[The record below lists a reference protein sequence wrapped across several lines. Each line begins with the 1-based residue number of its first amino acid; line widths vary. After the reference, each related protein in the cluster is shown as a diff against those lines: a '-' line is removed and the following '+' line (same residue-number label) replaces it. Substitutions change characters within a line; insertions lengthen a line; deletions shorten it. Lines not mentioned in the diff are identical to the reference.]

1 MLMPSIF
8 RENLFDDWM
17 DDFSWM
23 RDFGNVDRKL
33 YGKHAG
39 REMLTDVRDH
49 EDHYEVEIDLPGFK
63 KDQIQVELHDGTL
76 TITAQKGL
84 EQNEKNSEGKY
95 VRQERYSGMMS
106 RSFYVGEN
114 MTEEDIKA
122 KFEDGVL
129 KLNIPKKEEKKLP
142 EKRNIMIEG

>member
-142 EKRNIMIEG
+142 EKKVIMIEG